1 MLPAMTLV
9 SQWRQIE
16 ASLPEDW
23 EQAHLS
29 LAVADVTRVDRAAAL
44 LGPLAPGRSQAELHF
59 SAARAGW
66 PGPEAVRRL
75 LARLDAERIG
85 GALVLTGA
93 ARGTAPES
101 AATTVA
107 ASLAAGWD
115 ELVATLPDD
124 WSDLLC
130 QLELNSSDDLPR
142 AALLMAPLNPAREHG
157 DPPGFRFRV
166 ARRFGYG
173 TSPEM
178 TRRCLARLD
187 EETIRGRVRLLR
199 ALSDTKP
206 VETQGPVWYI
216 AGKAV

>member
-1 MLPAMTLV
+1 EDVPVRHGLADADLGRFLADRDVQEARQLSCAKSLLDLLLEPANEQHLAIQLTKPLLGERALLPRLDLGHEPEFMLPAMTLV

-16 ASLPEDW
+16 AGLPADW

-93 ARGTAPES
+93 ARGTAPRS
-101 AATTVA
+101 AATGVA
-107 ASLAAGWD
+107 PSLA
-115 ELVATLPDD
+115 
-124 WSDLLC
+124 
-130 QLELNSSDDLPR
+130 
-142 AALLMAPLNPAREHG
+142 
-157 DPPGFRFRV
+157 
-166 ARRFGYG
+166 
-173 TSPEM
+173 
-178 TRRCLARLD
+178 
-187 EETIRGRVRLLR
+187 
-199 ALSDTKP
+199 
-206 VETQGPVWYI
+206 
-216 AGKAV
+216 